1 MCGIAGDYRFFSG
14 SADKDLVRRMSEIL
28 RHRGPDGG
36 SIYTSG
42 RISLAHRRLA
52 IIDLSDA
59 GVQPMPNENGTLWI
73 VYNGEIFNYIELR
86 AELIRCGHHFSTET
100 DTEVILHAY
109 EEWGADC
116 LSRFNGMWAFAIYN
130 THDESLFCARDR
142 FGIKPF
148 YYAPIEGGILFGSE
162 IKALLLH
169 PEVGR
174 RPDDEMVRTFL
185 AWGIHDHTGR
195 TMFEG
200 VFQIPPGHFIIFSPQ
215 GEGEAIRYFELTVNT
230 ETHSTPDIEG
240 AAPKA
245 LLALL
250 EDAVR
255 IRLRS
260 DVPVGTCLSGGID
273 SSTVTALINRLIK
286 SESPESVGERQK
298 TFSACFDDPA
308 SDESRFMNII
318 LDATGASNERIF
330 PDGAC
335 LKEDLARL
343 LYMMDEPFGSLTCYS
358 QYRVMQAA
366 SSQVKVV
373 LDGQGADE
381 ELAGYI
387 GYLPSLGKELWASGK
402 PLAAFTA
409 WFHALRQHLPF
420 FLDARSQLAVRR
432 RRRACIRGEYPVIN
446 RYSGPLSA
454 ILKREISETNL
465 PALLH
470 YEDRNASAFSLEAR
484 VPFLDYRLVEY
495 IASLPLDQKVRNGG
509 TKHVLR
515 KAISDI
521 VPAEIANRRDKMGF
535 STPEAIWMK
544 EVLADQ
550 LLALFTSDRFRSRP
564 YWDADC
570 VLREFEAFLYG
581 KAPYSTDLWRF
592 ACVERWLVMFFDNRP
607 PA

>member
-1 MCGIAGDYRFFSG
+1 MCGIAGDYRFGSG
-14 SADKDLVRRMSEIL
+14 SPDKDLVRRMSEIL

-42 RISLAHRRLA
+42 RVSLAHRRLK
-52 IIDLSDA
+52 IIDLSDS
-59 GVQPMPNENGTLWI
+59 GIQPMANENGTLWI

-86 AELIRCGHHFSTET
+86 AELIRSGHRFSTET

-148 YYAPIEGGILFGSE
+148 YYAPINGGILFGSE

-185 AWGIHDHTGR
+185 AWGVHDHTEK

-200 VFQIPPGHFIIFSPQ
+200 VFQIPPGHFITVSPK
-215 GEGEAIRYFELTVNT
+215 GAGEAIRYFKLTVSSETVSTDEINT
-230 ETHSTPDIEG
+230 
-240 AAPKA
+240 AAPKE
-245 LLALL
+245 LLVLL

-255 IRLRS
+255 LRLRS

-286 SESPESVGERQK
+286 RESPESVGERQK

-308 SDESRFMNII
+308 SDESRYMNII
-318 LDATGASNERIF
+318 LDATGASNDRIF

-358 QYRVMQAA
+358 QYCVMQAA
-366 SSQVKVV
+366 SSHVKVV

-402 PLAAFTA
+402 PLAAITA
-409 WFHALRQHLPF
+409 WFHALRRHLPF

-432 RRRACIRGEYPVIN
+432 RRRACIRGDYPVID
-446 RYSGPLSA
+446 RYHGPLSE
-454 ILKREISETNL
+454 ILRREISETNL

-470 YEDRNASAFSLEAR
+470 YEDRNASAFSIEAR

-495 IASLPLDQKVRNGG
+495 IASLPLDQKVRDGE

-515 KAISDI
+515 QAISGLVPDEI
-521 VPAEIANRRDKMGF
+521 VHRRDKMGF

-550 LLALFTSDRFRSRP
+550 ILALFTTDRFRSRP

-570 VLREFEAFLYG
+570 LLHEFEAFLYG